1 MGVACRADLGTRK
14 LGRGFPS
21 QLQLP
26 TLIYLYLKFALRPRS
41 RGQRQ
46 HLWFHRFHPAS
57 IPSERAREGDLATSL
72 LLPHRA
78 RVTGSEKFLIDLAR
92 SLWAWLAGWQWVGYG
107 LWNMGWKS
115 SEIKLRAFRCFTYTS
130 PLYVRLPCFTVPVAL
145 SACKRLRRAAIGCM
159 SYSGLFSVNPFS

>member
-1 MGVACRADLGTRK
+1 MTVGARFSPSLARTMGVACRADLGTRK

-26 TLIYLYLKFALRPRS
+26 TLIYLYFKFAIRPYS
-41 RGQRQ
+41 CGQRQ
-46 HLWFHRFHPAS
+46 HLWFHPAS
-57 IPSERAREGDLATSL
+57 IPSERAREGDLATSLL

-107 LWNMGWKS
+107 LWNSNMGWKS
-115 SEIKLRAFRCFTYTS
+115 SEIQLRALRCFTLPLSMCGFRVS
-130 PLYVRLPCFTVPVAL
+130 PSQLPFQLA
-145 SACKRLRRAAIGCM
+145 RDFDERR
-159 SYSGLFSVNPFS
+159 

>member
-1 MGVACRADLGTRK
+1 MGVACRAADLGTRK

-26 TLIYLYLKFALRPRS
+26 TLIYLYFKFVIRPYS
-41 RGQRQ
+41 CGQRQ

-72 LLPHRA
+72 LLLPHRA

-92 SLWAWLAGWQWVGYG
+92 SLALGVAGRLAVGRLWTMEYG
-107 LWNMGWKS
+107 M
-115 SEIKLRAFRCFTYTS
+115 EIER
-130 PLYVRLPCFTVPVAL
+130 
-145 SACKRLRRAAIGCM
+145 
-159 SYSGLFSVNPFS
+159 N

>member
-26 TLIYLYLKFALRPRS
+26 TLIYLYFKFVIRPYS
-41 RGQRQ
+41 CGQRQ

-72 LLPHRA
+72 LLLPHRA

-92 SLWAWLAGWQWVGYG
+92 SLALGVAGRLAVGRLWTMEYG
-107 LWNMGWKS
+107 M
-115 SEIKLRAFRCFTYTS
+115 EIER
-130 PLYVRLPCFTVPVAL
+130 
-145 SACKRLRRAAIGCM
+145 
-159 SYSGLFSVNPFS
+159 N

>member
-1 MGVACRADLGTRK
+1 MTVGARFSPSLARTMGVACRADLGTRK

-41 RGQRQ
+41 CGQRQ

-57 IPSERAREGDLATSL
+57 TPSELGRATLRRRYCSRIVHASPARRNSSLTS
-72 LLPHRA
+72 
-78 RVTGSEKFLIDLAR
+78 LAR

-115 SEIKLRAFRCFTYTS
+115 SEIQLRALRCFTLPLSMCGFRVS
-130 PLYVRLPCFTVPVAL
+130 PSQLPFQLA
-145 SACKRLRRAAIGCM
+145 RDFDERR
-159 SYSGLFSVNPFS
+159 